1 MQTCPLEL
9 MDAGGLFALGTHG
22 ICLPEKCQGSPIN
35 SIFKYAQ
42 HDYNY
47 NESDPQSATPMCN
60 SDRTCCIR
68 NREELKKY
76 AFDTLACFKE
86 SHAHFCNYEDAIPA
100 WLVNWANMPKNE
112 WAKPILDWKETL
124 GYVRACWCVN
134 VLYVYTFPFSL
145 SLLSFPPG
153 TTR

>member
-100 WLVNWANMPKNE
+100 WLVNWANKNE